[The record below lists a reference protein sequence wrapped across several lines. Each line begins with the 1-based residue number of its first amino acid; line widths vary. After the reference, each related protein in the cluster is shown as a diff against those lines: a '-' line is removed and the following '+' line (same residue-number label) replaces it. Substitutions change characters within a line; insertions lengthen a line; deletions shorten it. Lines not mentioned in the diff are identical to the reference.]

1 MPRIKRGVTASKRRK
16 KTLKRTKGYL
26 LGRSK
31 KYKQAKEAFLKAGQ
45 YSYRDRKAKKRDF
58 RRLWITRLNAAVREH
73 DLSYSKFI
81 AGLKKAKI
89 EVDRKILSDIAVNNP
104 KTFAQIV
111 AQVKK

>member
-1 MPRIKRGVTASKRRK
+1 MPRIKRGVTASKKRK
-16 KTLKRTKGYL
+16 NTLKRTKGYL

-45 YSYRDRKAKKRDF
+45 YSYRDRKVKKRDF

-73 DLSYSKFI
+73 DMSYSKFI

-104 KTFAQIV
+104 KAFAQIV

>member
-1 MPRIKRGVTASKRRK
+1 MPRIKRGVAASKRRK
-16 KTLKRTKGYL
+16 RTIKRTKGYL

-58 RRLWITRLNAAVREH
+58 RRLWIIRLNAAVREH

-81 AGLKKAKI
+81 AGLKKVKI
-89 EVDRKILSDIAVNNP
+89 EVDRKILSDIAVANP
-104 KTFAQIV
+104 KTFAKII

>member
-1 MPRIKRGVTASKRRK
+1 MARIKRGVTASKRRK

-81 AGLKKAKI
+81 DGLKKAKI
-89 EVDRKILSDIAVNNP
+89 EIDRKILSDIAINNP
-104 KTFAQIV
+104 KTFAKV
-111 AQVKK
+111 VEQVKK

>member
-16 KTLKRTKGYL
+16 KMLKRTKGYL

-58 RRLWITRLNAAVREH
+58 RRSWIMRLNAAVREH

-89 EVDRKILSDIAVNNP
+89 EVDRKVLSDIAINNP

-111 AQVKK
+111 TQVKK